1 MSLIAK
7 GDKRALL
14 TTGMSLEP
22 DSGGPWDIHW
32 TVDINDTA
40 GNSSQYYDEYD
51 GLMSGFG
58 WSGYARTLNLAK
70 GWAAAT
76 VTWGSYALTG
86 AGWLCFSYSPTTSTT
101 IT

>member
-1 MSLIAK
+1 MQSHSSARRWK
-7 GDKRALL
+7 PVWLL
-14 TTGMSLEP
+14 
-22 DSGGPWDIHW
+22 
-32 TVDINDTA
+32 A
-40 GNSSQYYDEYD
+40 G
-51 GLMSGFG
+51 
-58 WSGYARTLNLAK
+58 ALAK